1 MIKGLIQRFSKAG
14 LLRNSTTLIVGTI
27 VAQLIPIL
35 FQPLLRRMYSPEEF
49 GTAALF
55 VTAVGMLVALANFK
69 YESAVVLP
77 EKDEDAHFI
86 IGGGV
91 LISLL
96 FALVIWV
103 FILFFEATIRQHFEL
118 KQGEVNYLFLIPL
131 SVFFVSSYQCF
142 NFYLIRKKA
151 YKASARNKVYRRGSE
166 AVVQSATG
174 WLRYNQGLLFGS
186 LIGDFVN
193 FIGAFLQIKNQGF
206 RIQKDLQQ
214 LKYILKQY
222 WQFPIFHAFP
232 SFLNTIS
239 LTLPVFIV
247 HAAFGKAETG
257 QFDLSRLV
265 LSLPMALIST
275 ALSQVYL
282 QHQAEKIRNKQSVA
296 SDFWSVSKALFW
308 MSIPLALILFLF
320 ATPLFSFIFGS
331 QWALAGK
338 LTAVLIFGQAIKFIV
353 SPMSSTLVAL
363 KEVRFSAIW
372 QLLYFGAMAWLYANP
387 GSDIFD
393 FALRY
398 CYIDFAAYALYYAL
412 IYKIVQRYE
421 KARV

>member
-14 LLRNSTTLIVGTI
+14 LLRNSATLIVGTI
-27 VAQLIPIL
+27 IAQLIPIL

-77 EKDEDAHFI
+77 EKDQDAQHL

-91 LISLL
+91 LISLVFAIVVWL
-96 FALVIWV
+96 FI
-103 FILFFEATIRQHFEL
+103 FFFEATILQYFEL
-118 KQGEVNYLFLIPL
+118 NKSEVKYLFLIPL

-151 YKASARNKVYRRGSE
+151 YKAAARNKVYRRGSE
-166 AVVQSATG
+166 AVVQSAAG

-193 FIGAFLQIKNQGF
+193 FIGAFVQIKHQGF
-206 RIQKDLQQ
+206 QVQKNW
-214 LKYILKQY
+214 KALKQTLRTY
-222 WQFPIFHAFP
+222 WQFPIYHAFP

-282 QHQAEKIRNKQSVA
+282 QHQAEKIRINQSIA
-296 SDFWSVSKALFW
+296 SDFWKVSKTLFW

-320 ATPLFSFIFGS
+320 ASPLFSFIFGS

-363 KEVRFSAIW
+363 KEVRFSALW
-372 QLLYFGAMAWLYANP
+372 QILYFGAITFLYINP
-387 GSDIFD
+387 GSDIFE

-398 CYIDFAAYALYYAL
+398 CYIDFVAYALYYVL

-421 KARV
+421 KARL

>member
-282 QHQAEKIRNKQSVA
+282 QHQAEKIRNKQSVV

-308 MSIPLALILFLF
+308 MSIPLALLLFLF

-421 KARV
+421 KARL

>member
-27 VAQLIPIL
+27 LAQLIPIL

-77 EKDEDAHFI
+77 EKDEDAQYL

-96 FALVIWV
+96 FATVVWI
-103 FILFFEATIRQHFEL
+103 FIFLFEANIGHYFQL
-118 KQGEVNYLFLIPL
+118 KQSEVTYLFLIPL

-166 AVVQSATG
+166 AAVQSTTG
-174 WLRYNQGLLFGS
+174 WLHNNQGLLLGS

-193 FIGAFLQIKNQGF
+193 FIGAFIQIKHQGF
-206 RIQKDLQQ
+206 RIQKDFHQ
-214 LKYILKQY
+214 LKCILKQY
-222 WQFPIFHAFP
+222 WQFPVYHAFP

-398 CYIDFAAYALYYAL
+398 CYIDFAAYAFYYAL

-421 KARV
+421 KARL

>member
-282 QHQAEKIRNKQSVA
+282 QHQAEKIRNKQSVV

-308 MSIPLALILFLF
+308 MSIPLALLLFLF

-398 CYIDFAAYALYYAL
+398 CYIDFAAYAFYYAL

-421 KARV
+421 KARL

>member
-1 MIKGLIQRFSKAG
+1 R
-14 LLRNSTTLIVGTI
+14 
-27 VAQLIPIL
+27 
-35 FQPLLRRMYSPEEF
+35 
-49 GTAALF
+49 LF

-77 EKDEDAHFI
+77 EKDEDAHYI

-193 FIGAFLQIKNQGF
+193 FIGAFIQIKNQGF
-206 RIQKDLQQ
+206 RIQKDFHQ
-214 LKYILKQY
+214 LKHILKQY
-222 WQFPIFHAFP
+222 WQFPIYHAFP

-308 MSIPLALILFLF
+308 MSIPLALIVFLF

-398 CYIDFAAYALYYAL
+398 CYIDFAAYAFYYAL

-421 KARV
+421 KARL

>member
-35 FQPLLRRMYSPEEF
+35 FQPLLRRMYTPEEF

-55 VTAVGMLVALANFK
+55 VTSVGMLVALANFK
-69 YESAVVLP
+69 YESAIVLP
-77 EKDEDAHFI
+77 EKDEEAHQL

-91 LISLL
+91 LISLF
-96 FALVIWV
+96 FAMIIWV
-103 FILFFEATIRQHFEL
+103 LILVLKPTILHFFELNEKEI
-118 KQGEVNYLFLIPL
+118 NYLFLIPL

-174 WLRYNQGLLFGS
+174 WFGYNQGLLFGN

-193 FIGAFLQIKNQGF
+193 FIGAFIQIKIQGF
-206 RIQKDLQQ
+206 RIQKDLKQ
-214 LKYILKQY
+214 LKETLRKY
-222 WQFPIFHAFP
+222 WQFPVYHAFP

-247 HAAFGKAETG
+247 HHAFGKAETG

-282 QHQAEKIRNKQSVA
+282 QHQAEKIRNKQGIE
-296 SDFWSVSKALFW
+296 SDFWKVSKVLFW
-308 MSIPLALILFLF
+308 MSIPLALVFFFF
-320 ATPLFSFIFGS
+320 ASPLFTFVFGQ
-331 QWALAGK
+331 QWQLAGE

-363 KEVRFSAIW
+363 QEVRFSALW
-372 QLLYFGAMAWLYANP
+372 QIVYFSAMAWLYLHP
-387 GSDIFD
+387 GADLQD
-393 FALRY
+393 FVLRY
-398 CYIDFAAYALYYAL
+398 CYIDFVAYGLYFAL
-412 IYKIVQRYE
+412 IYIIIRRYE
-421 KARV
+421 LQR

>member
-77 EKDEDAHFI
+77 EKDEDAHYI

-193 FIGAFLQIKNQGF
+193 FIGAFIQIKNQGF
-206 RIQKDLQQ
+206 RIQKDFHQ
-214 LKYILKQY
+214 LKHILKQY
-222 WQFPIFHAFP
+222 WQFPIYHAFP

-308 MSIPLALILFLF
+308 MSIPLALIVFLF

-398 CYIDFAAYALYYAL
+398 CYIDFAAYAFYYAL

-421 KARV
+421 KARL

>member
-55 VTAVGMLVALANFK
+55 VTAVGMLVSLANFK

-308 MSIPLALILFLF
+308 MSIPLALLLFLF

-372 QLLYFGAMAWLYANP
+372 QLLYFGTMAWLYANP
-387 GSDIFD
+387 GNDIFD

-421 KARV
+421 KARL